1 MNPTAATTPGAS
13 MTPAAP
19 TTQPAPAIEVHLFAA
34 AAAEY
39 GSDRASLRAA
49 TVGAA
54 IQQLQEGASAEA
66 RQVIGRSSVLLNSIA
81 CTDLDRELTDGDRLD
96 VLPPFAGG

>member
-1 MNPTAATTPGAS
+1 MHPTTPT
-13 MTPAAP
+13 TPA
-19 TTQPAPAIEVHLFAA
+19 APAIEVRLFAA

-39 GSDRASLRAA
+39 GSDRASLRAT

-54 IQQLQEGASAEA
+54 IQRLQEGASAEA

>member
-1 MNPTAATTPGAS
+1 

-39 GSDRASLRAA
+39 GSDRASLRAT

-54 IQQLQEGASAEA
+54 IQRLQEGASAEA